1 MLRSWVK
8 SYSGGLEFRILI
20 IVMLGKSSDVRAR
33 RSVLAVDQEF
43 VDIYIYIERERE
55 REREREI

>member
-1 MLRSWVK
+1 MLCSWVK
-8 SYSGGLEFRILI
+8 SYSGGLEFRILII

-43 VDIYIYIERERE
+43 VDIYI
-55 REREREI
+55 